1 MRKHAGTVT
10 NLVIL
15 SESARNQEE
24 KIEEVTEAT
33 EGTEIETII
42 KVRLKDKGSMMMLK
56 EDLSEELSLDQDG
69 NRLQLI
75 DGINLQ
81 CMMNH
86 LVRII

>member
-56 EDLSEELSLDQDG
+56 EEEERHLMKEE
-69 NRLQLI
+69 RRR
-75 DGINLQ
+75 GIYFK
-81 CMMNH
+81 
-86 LVRII
+86 RTAIP

>member
-33 EGTEIETII
+33 EGTEIETIF